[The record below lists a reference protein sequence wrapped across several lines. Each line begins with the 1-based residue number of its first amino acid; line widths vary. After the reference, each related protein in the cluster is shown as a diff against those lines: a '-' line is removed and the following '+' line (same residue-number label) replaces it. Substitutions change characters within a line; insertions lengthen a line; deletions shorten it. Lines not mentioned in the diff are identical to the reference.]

1 MKNFIKHISIIFLV
15 AVWFPFTLKG
25 NSNHPVKIIFDT
37 DMASDCDDAGALAVL
52 NALADLGEAEILAV
66 ITNRKDPANASAA
79 AVSAINTYYGRPDIP
94 IGTDKDGIHK
104 KGNPSSFTLQL
115 KNEFPNNADYD
126 NKMPDALDIYRK
138 ILSSQPD
145 SSVVIC
151 SVGALSN
158 LEDLVRSKADEH
170 SNLNGLDLI
179 RKKVKK
185 TVIMGGGFPRT
196 PLPETNIRLDPSAA
210 VTVTNEWSGEIIWQG
225 VEVGWAIYT
234 GKKLKETSITNP
246 VRRAF
251 ELRPFR
257 GQKAIDHGKPSHDQA
272 AVLIAVRGIEN
283 KYWSASPYGHVVV
296 DSEGNTEW
304 KQKNNGKHR
313 FVLIKSHPVYLE
325 EIIENLM
332 SQSPLIKK
340 YGKRGLEFTIDN
352 KASLSIKNTRL

>member
-1 MKNFIKHISIIFLV
+1 MKNNFLNTKFVSFILICFLLSV
-15 AVWFPFTLKG
+15 KA
-25 NSNHPVKIIFDT
+25 NSQEPVKIIFDT

-52 NALADLGEAEILAV
+52 NALANLGEAEILAV
-66 ITNRKDPANASAA
+66 VTNRKDPANASAG

-94 IGTDKDGIHK
+94 IGTDKKGIHK
-104 KGNPSSFTLQL
+104 KGKPSSFTLQL

-126 NKMPDALDIYRK
+126 NKMPDALNIYRK

-145 SSVVIC
+145 TSVVIC

-158 LEDLVRSKADEH
+158 LEDLIRSKADKH
-170 SNLNGLDLI
+170 SDLNGLELI

-196 PLPETNIRLDPSAA
+196 PLPETNILLDPSAA
-210 VTVTNEWSGEIIWQG
+210 VTVTNEWPGEVIWQG

-234 GKKLKETSITNP
+234 GKKLKETNITNP

-272 AVLIAVRGIEN
+272 AILIAVRGVES
-283 KYWSASPYGHVVV
+283 KYWSTSAYGHVIS

-304 KQKNNGKHR
+304 KQKVNGKHR
-313 FVLIKSHPVYLE
+313 FVSIKSHQVYLE

-332 SQSPLIKK
+332 SQPPLIK
-340 YGKRGLEFTIDN
+340 
-352 KASLSIKNTRL
+352 